1 MDDMGFGN
9 QTERAQVP
17 QADPYQYDVAQLPTG
32 RLYYWGIPE
41 PSAQTCGEILT
52 WHKNEPE
59 MFRGRRHDAAESPVP
74 DKDSSYEE
82 RSDLSQAG
90 KDYRSNGFRVSPSQ
104 ILNGN

>member
-41 PSAQTCGEILT
+41 PSATN
-52 WHKNEPE
+52 K
-59 MFRGRRHDAAESPVP
+59 RRDINV
-74 DKDSSYEE
+74 K
-82 RSDLSQAG
+82 Q
-90 KDYRSNGFRVSPSQ
+90 K
-104 ILNGN
+104 